1 MPRIYVALDLE
12 FTGLNPEHDAI
23 LEVGAV
29 KFRGDEILDTW
40 ACLIN
45 PGRALSP
52 KVERLTGI
60 TRNDIERAPSF
71 NSLIPSLGRFVGENP
86 IVGHTV
92 WLDMQFLQRGGMR
105 LPNPTL
111 DTFELASILI
121 PYAARYS
128 LAQLAR
134 ELGIEYAT
142 KHRALEDAKATHQ
155 LFIAL
160 LDRAAQLNPKTIQE
174 IARVSAKSD
183 WSLRFVWQDI
193 QRDAARNAFGGGS
206 IGAQLKAKGVAQDDE
221 QFGVLFS
228 RNKEARPLKAKTTKT
243 QLDTE
248 ALEALISPSG
258 LFEKDFPNFEYR
270 AEQVEMLRAV
280 SNAFNDSGVLLVE
293 AGTGTGKC
301 LQGDARITFKNG
313 AQKTIQEICESAALP
328 RKPILCVAPS
338 GKMTWQKIIGTHKNG
353 VRAVWHIQTAL
364 GRSIKATAN
373 HPFMTLEGWAALADL
388 QVGDRIATLRRL
400 PAGAAGFPSHEV
412 FVAGAMLGDGSCV
425 HLDGLSFTNFD
436 PDVVAAVRQ
445 AVAQLGNVRM
455 TDAQKKGR
463 FGFRRETLLGHRR
476 SGLSL
481 LLEKLGIAGHAAPAK
496 QIPDPYFQAN
506 TESLC
511 HLLSGLWITDGCV
524 EKRDGHLSFSSAS
537 HQMILEVQH
546 LLLKLGII
554 ARVRY
559 KRVKLNGKLFD
570 SWHMMISD
578 MESKRAFRGTIG
590 EFLVGEK
597 KARLEKWWDTHAN
610 QKFNPNDD
618 LIPLFAWTLI
628 DAARQRAGKS
638 WYAIRHECIIAS
650 DRKREISRAKMR
662 AIGEF
667 LGSPELTEI
676 ATTDLYWDRIV
687 SIEPAGQA
695 PTFDL
700 TMEGEPNFVANDI
713 VVHNSL
719 AYLLPAIQW
728 ASQNN
733 DRVVVSTNTINLQD
747 QLSQKDIPAIQH
759 VLPLDFKFTV
769 LKGRSNYLCLRRF
782 DALRRQDS
790 HTPDEIRVLAKIL
803 AWLPSTTT
811 GDMAELTFTP
821 QELKVWARLASDPE
835 HCTTERCAN
844 RPDKCFF
851 FRARERAD
859 SAHLVIV
866 NHALLLS
873 DMALE
878 NRVLPEFQYLII
890 DEAHHLE
897 ARATD
902 ALAFDATRSS
912 IDILLRQIAGE
923 RTGLIHNL
931 GTTMRH
937 SKKASSARD
946 FQSTLDQIERDALAA
961 GRAAYGMFDALE
973 RFLAQQQDGGGEGD
987 GGGGD
992 KQFRL
997 TPSRRTQQG
1006 WSNVEIE
1013 WDQLA
1018 TKFLT
1023 LTEGLEKIY
1032 RAWQELENA
1041 ELAGY
1046 ADLLQDI
1053 MAAQRRVR
1061 ETHSAL
1067 ERIVIKPAQSDIYW
1081 ASVNRQT
1088 SDIGLHA
1095 APLHVGDMLHKNLFA
1110 TRETVILT
1118 SATMSIGGS
1127 FNFIENRLGIG
1138 EWADHLMVGSPFD
1151 FEQAALVYV
1160 PNDMPEPGQQ
1170 GYQKAIETALGDL
1183 LLATRGRALVLFTSH
1198 SQLQTTYRA
1207 LARKLEQDDV
1217 LVLAQGLDGSRRQV
1231 LDTFKTQERMA
1242 LFGTKSFW
1250 EGIDVVGEALSCL
1263 AMTRLPFNVPSDPIF
1278 AARSETFDD
1287 PFGQYAVPEAVLR
1300 FRQGFGRLIRS
1311 KSDRGVVAI
1320 LDKRVLT
1327 KNYGRL
1333 FLESLPKC
1341 TRLQGPLKELP
1352 KRAAG
1357 WIDDIIAKSGE

>member
-1 MPRIYVALDLE
+1 MSRVYVALDLE

-29 KFRGDEILDTW
+29 KFRGDEVLDTW

-45 PGRALSP
+45 PGRTLSA

-71 NSLIPSLGRFVGENP
+71 PSLIPSLGRFIGENP

-92 WLDMQFLQRGGMR
+92 WLDMQFLQRAGMR

-134 ELGIEYAT
+134 ELGIEYTT
-142 KHRALEDAKATHQ
+142 KHRALEDSKATHQ

-160 LDRAAQLNPKTIQE
+160 LNRAAQLNPKTIQE
-174 IARVSAKSD
+174 IARVSSKSD

-193 QRDAARNAFGGGS
+193 QRDAARNAFGAGS
-206 IGAQLKAKGVAQDDE
+206 IGAQLKAKGLVEPDE

-228 RNKEARPLKAKTTKT
+228 RNKDTRPLKAKATKVPIET
-243 QLDTE
+243 DAME
-248 ALEALISPSG
+248 AMISPGG

-280 SNAFNDSGVLLVE
+280 ATAFNDSGVLLVE
-293 AGTGTGKC
+293 AGTGTGK
-301 LQGDARITFKNG
+301 
-313 AQKTIQEICESAALP
+313 
-328 RKPILCVAPS
+328 
-338 GKMTWQKIIGTHKNG
+338 
-353 VRAVWHIQTAL
+353 
-364 GRSIKATAN
+364 
-373 HPFMTLEGWAALADL
+373 
-388 QVGDRIATLRRL
+388 
-400 PAGAAGFPSHEV
+400 
-412 FVAGAMLGDGSCV
+412 
-425 HLDGLSFTNFD
+425 
-436 PDVVAAVRQ
+436 
-445 AVAQLGNVRM
+445 
-455 TDAQKKGR
+455 
-463 FGFRRETLLGHRR
+463 
-476 SGLSL
+476 
-481 LLEKLGIAGHAAPAK
+481 
-496 QIPDPYFQAN
+496 
-506 TESLC
+506 
-511 HLLSGLWITDGCV
+511 
-524 EKRDGHLSFSSAS
+524 
-537 HQMILEVQH
+537 
-546 LLLKLGII
+546 
-554 ARVRY
+554 
-559 KRVKLNGKLFD
+559 
-570 SWHMMISD
+570 
-578 MESKRAFRGTIG
+578 
-590 EFLVGEK
+590 
-597 KARLEKWWDTHAN
+597 
-610 QKFNPNDD
+610 
-618 LIPLFAWTLI
+618 
-628 DAARQRAGKS
+628 
-638 WYAIRHECIIAS
+638 
-650 DRKREISRAKMR
+650 
-662 AIGEF
+662 
-667 LGSPELTEI
+667 
-676 ATTDLYWDRIV
+676 
-687 SIEPAGQA
+687 
-695 PTFDL
+695 
-700 TMEGEPNFVANDI
+700 
-713 VVHNSL
+713 SL
-719 AYLLPAIQW
+719 AYLLPAITW
-728 ASQNN
+728 AAHNN
-733 DRVVVSTNTINLQD
+733 DRVIVSTNTINLQD
-747 QLSQKDIPAIQH
+747 QLSQKDIPAIQQ
-759 VLPLDFKFTV
+759 VLPLEFKFTV

-782 DALRRQDS
+782 DALRRQES
-790 HTPDEIRVLAKIL
+790 HTAEEVRVLAKIL

-821 QELKVWARLASDPE
+821 GELKVWTRLASDPE
-835 HCTTERCAN
+835 HCTVERCAN

-851 FRARERAD
+851 WRAREKAD

-878 NRVLPEFQYLII
+878 NRILPEFQYLIV

-912 IDILLRQIAGE
+912 IDALLRQISGE
-923 RTGLIHNL
+923 RTGLVANL
-931 GTTMRH
+931 GATVRH
-937 SKKASSARD
+937 SKKAASTRD
-946 FQSTLDQIERDALAA
+946 FQQTLDQIERDALAA
-961 GRAAYGMFDALE
+961 GRAAYSLFDALE
-973 RFLAQQQDGGGEGD
+973 KFLAQQQDGGAEGE
-987 GGGGD
+987 GGGD

-997 TPSRRTQQG
+997 TASRRTQPG
-1006 WSNVEIE
+1006 WAGVELE
-1013 WDQLA
+1013 WENLA

-1041 ELAGY
+1041 DLPGY

-1053 MAAQRRVR
+1053 LFAQRRVR
-1061 ETHSAL
+1061 ETQSAL
-1067 ERIVIKPAQSDIYW
+1067 EAIIIKPTQASIYW

-1151 FEQAALVYV
+1151 YEQAALVYV

-1207 LARKLEQDDV
+1207 LGRKLEQDDV

-1287 PFGQYAVPEAVLR
+1287 PFAQYAVPEAVLR

-1311 KSDRGVVAI
+1311 KSDRGVVVI

-1333 FLESLPKC
+1333 FLESLPPC
-1341 TRLQGPLKELP
+1341 TKQQGPLKEMP
-1352 KRAAG
+1352 KRAAA
-1357 WIDDIIAKSGE
+1357 WIDTKE